1 MNFQEAS
8 DVARRNPGSVLS
20 RDEFGQFIVRSSDG
34 NMLGEPNQTSNMN
47 QLLRER
53 DSKISQL
60 ERELSDLQTNIDA
73 EVNSRLKPRQLAIEA
88 EWASVNEVKI
98 KIYEQHKKVERQ
110 ARKLKLLEDAYAKRF
125 GAAEVKEVKDTIQS
139 REVCSRC
146 GGDGG
151 AKGECGKCD
160 GTGWAIRET
169 ETIREEV
176 IFK

>member
-8 DVARRNPGSVLS
+8 DIARRNPGSVLS
-20 RDEFGQFIVRSSDG
+20 RDEFGQFYVRSPDG
-34 NMLGEPNQTSNMN
+34 NMLGESNQASNLN
-47 QLLRER
+47 QMLCER

-60 ERELSDLQTNIDA
+60 ERELSDLQANIDA
-73 EVNSRLKPRQLAIEA
+73 EVNSRLKPRQLSIEA

-98 KIYEQHKKVERQ
+98 KIYEQHKKAECQ
-110 ARKLKLLEDAYAKRF
+110 SRKLKLLEDAYAKRF
-125 GAAEVKEVKDTIQS
+125 GAAEVKEIKDTIQS

-160 GTGWAIRET
+160 GTGWAIREI

-176 IFK
+176 VFK